1 MNNYYPWQHEQWTQ
15 LHQRHQSNG
24 LPHALLFA
32 GPDGIGKFDFA
43 RALSASLLCEQPN
56 KEAQACGSCKS
67 CQLLN
72 SDTHPDYSEVL
83 PEEEGKAIKVDQIR
97 ELIEYLTLHAHYSG
111 PRIVILSPAEQMN
124 VAASNS
130 LLKTL
135 EEPRP
140 GTLLI
145 LVSSQPAKLSATI
158 RSRCQLLRFTAPDDK
173 TALNWLAPQ
182 LEQADMAAPLLHL
195 ANGGPL
201 LALSMAQND
210 ALNLQQQMQQ
220 DLAEIISGQSDPVS
234 VASQWVKHPPSS
246 YLNGL
251 YLWVSDMIK
260 QRSGAIDEPDNAIA
274 KGSLQSVAKTIDLK
288 RLYAFMDKL
297 IEAIRYQNSSA
308 NDRLTIEGLL
318 ILWANMQPKQ

>member
-1 MNNYYPWQHEQWTQ
+1 
-15 LHQRHQSNG
+15 
-24 LPHALLFA
+24 
-32 GPDGIGKFDFA
+32 
-43 RALSASLLCEQPN
+43 
-56 KEAQACGSCKS
+56 CKS